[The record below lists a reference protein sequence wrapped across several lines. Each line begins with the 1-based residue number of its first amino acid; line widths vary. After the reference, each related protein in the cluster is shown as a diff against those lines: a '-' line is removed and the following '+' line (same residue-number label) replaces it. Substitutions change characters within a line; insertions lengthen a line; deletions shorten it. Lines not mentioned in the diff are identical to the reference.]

1 MMLIIVGV
9 GDVEEDGDD
18 TDDEDDVL
26 TGKADEKAVAIC
38 YKSSMLQNL
47 YAFAKLFNRLI
58 GRAKMGRIFHLWRGV
73 WKKNE
78 RLHWHFVPTPAD
90 YGFTMFMDSP
100 QIFER
105 VEAAMIFPSGRVPPV
120 TITNTAEL
128 ISVMNRRPPTSDVT
142 LLLTLGAKN
151 VAEYQF
157 LCRSDFTI
165 GSKTYVV
172 GENQDERAKATY
184 ESLVF
189 GERLVTQ
196 EVVMEIIQLDD
207 DDDMVLVE
215 GPPLGTISAS
225 DGVVVP
231 FQQQPLPPISASAA
245 PSVFWD
251 VGLDL
256 LEYPEFFNSQRDG
269 NLVSMEDFANGSMD
283 DSCNCCDKAFVVG
296 SGPGQNLGFRAGVM
310 SAGGIFETMED
321 DYSRAAIFHEQ
332 TDSSAGS
339 TQVVCSQVMSGF
351 PMETNEGDP
360 ITHGGGVVETDK
372 MKGTTRT
379 SSGAQSSG
387 LSLTLACGNAEGGMK
402 EIGGGNV
409 VETSS
414 EGSGTDGAY

>member
-1 MMLIIVGV
+1 
-9 GDVEEDGDD
+9 
-18 TDDEDDVL
+18 
-26 TGKADEKAVAIC
+26 
-38 YKSSMLQNL
+38 
-47 YAFAKLFNRLI
+47 
-58 GRAKMGRIFHLWRGV
+58 MGRIFRLWRGV

-100 QIFER
+100 QTFER
-105 VEAAMIFPSGRVPPV
+105 VEAAMIFPSGRVPPL

-189 GERLVTQ
+189 GERLLTCE
-196 EVVMEIIQLDD
+196 EVMKEIFGERE
-207 DDDMVLVE
+207 MVLFHRVALE
-215 GPPLGTISAS
+215 MGYADKALRPQPG
-225 DGVVVP
+225 GVVVP

-256 LEYPEFFNSQRDG
+256 LEYPEFFNAQRDG
-269 NLVSMEDFANGSMD
+269 NLVSMEDFANGTMD
-283 DSCNCCDKAFVVG
+283 DSCNCCNKAFVVG
-296 SGPGQNLGFRAGVM
+296 TGPGQNLGFRAGVM
-310 SAGGIFETMED
+310 SAGGFLETLED
-321 DYSRAAIFHEQ
+321 DYSRAAIFQEQ

-379 SSGAQSSG
+379 STGVQSSG
-387 LSLTLACGNAEGGMK
+387 LSLTLACGNAEGGTK
-402 EIGGGNV
+402 EIDGGSV

>member
-1 MMLIIVGV
+1 
-9 GDVEEDGDD
+9 
-18 TDDEDDVL
+18 
-26 TGKADEKAVAIC
+26 
-38 YKSSMLQNL
+38 
-47 YAFAKLFNRLI
+47 
-58 GRAKMGRIFHLWRGV
+58 MGRIFRCVARV

-100 QIFER
+100 QTFER
-105 VEAAMIFPSGRVPPV
+105 VEAAVREHYVLGEFSPVVITYGMPDWMIFPSGRVPPL

-184 ESLVF
+184 ER
-189 GERLVTQ
+189 GRNDTG
-196 EVVMEIIQLDD
+196 MEIIQLDD

-215 GPPLGTISAS
+215 SPPLETISAS

-256 LEYPEFFNSQRDG
+256 LEYPEFFNAQRDG
-269 NLVSMEDFANGSMD
+269 NLVSMEDFANGTMD
-283 DSCNCCDKAFVVG
+283 DSCNCCNKAFVVG
-296 SGPGQNLGFRAGVM
+296 TGPGQNLGFRAGVM
-310 SAGGIFETMED
+310 SAGGFLETLED
-321 DYSRAAIFHEQ
+321 DYSRAAIFQEQ

-379 SSGAQSSG
+379 STGVQTSG
-387 LSLTLACGNAEGGMK
+387 LSLTLACGNAQGGTK
-402 EIGGGNV
+402 EIDGGSV